1 MAQGQSGTGHDRRPQ
16 SAAAAA
22 RRNEGRHG
30 IVDSPFQTHDRR
42 LLCAAR
48 RGVRRRRGAEGG
60 AWRVLGLGWRQQT
73 LSLEGACAR
82 LRAPG
87 RTRRDGAGTHAGGRG
102 GGDRNS
108 RHRVRRDRPMSAQ
121 LSAHVREEID
131 RWVAKFPPD
140 RKRYA
145 VISALH
151 AAQHENNGFLTSD
164 LMDAVAAYLG
174 LAPIQV
180 YEVATF
186 YSMFET
192 KPVGRHH
199 ISVCT
204 NISCMLR
211 GSQEVVDHVESKL
224 GIKTGESTPD
234 GRIYLKREEECL
246 AACTGAPMMMV
257 DHVFHENL
265 TPESIDKIL
274 DELT

>member
-1 MAQGQSGTGHDRRPQ
+1 
-16 SAAAAA
+16 
-22 RRNEGRHG
+22 
-30 IVDSPFQTHDRR
+30 
-42 LLCAAR
+42 
-48 RGVRRRRGAEGG
+48 
-60 AWRVLGLGWRQQT
+60 
-73 LSLEGACAR
+73 
-82 LRAPG
+82 
-87 RTRRDGAGTHAGGRG
+87 
-102 GGDRNS
+102 
-108 RHRVRRDRPMSAQ
+108 MSVQ
-121 LSAHVREEID
+121 LSAAVRDEID
-131 RWVAKFPPD
+131 RWLAKFPPD
-140 RKRYA
+140 RKRSA

-151 AAQHENNGFLTSD
+151 AAQHENNGYLTPD

-199 ISVCT
+199 VSICT

-211 GSQEVVDHVESKL
+211 GSQDIVDMIEKKL
-224 GIKTGESTPD
+224 GIKTGESTAD

-257 DHVFHENL
+257 DHVFHEHL
-265 TPESIDKIL
+265 TSESIDKIL